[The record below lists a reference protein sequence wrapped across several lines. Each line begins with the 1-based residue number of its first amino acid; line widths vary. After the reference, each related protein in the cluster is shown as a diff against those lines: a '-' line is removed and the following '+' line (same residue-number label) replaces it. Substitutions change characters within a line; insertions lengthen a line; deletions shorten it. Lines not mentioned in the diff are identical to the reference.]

1 MSQFHWPLLKETS
14 FGLPPGST
22 MNLLPKR
29 PADLPMEKTQEQK
42 ATEARETFFDAY
54 NGLNR
59 GTIAGGDHIGS
70 QNCIV
75 LNMPSDKVRFPD
87 LDLAIPLIL
96 DETSLELKRLIEH
109 PEILPQGT
117 SQYLDLVA
125 GELELLLDA
134 VHLKETER
142 HKFQEFVKKHWKH
155 ILPDYDEKRTTWQQ
169 FLHNQAPGSGFPK
182 EQMHQHGCTQ
192 MATAACQLL
201 ANHKS
206 EEYEGCSKSL
216 EEARGKP
223 LPQCKDTVAG
233 LAPHQD
239 YVRRTDWKT
248 YLPTSKRPAPR
259 EPVSSDGFVSLQNL
273 ANRYPRMAKRWTRV
287 RLRPQTYRANLVNEL
302 AITEMRRLIKPSTP
316 TNVTTKATPMAKPQ
330 GHRGITKTK
339 KKNVAVKSGKAKATR
354 SVNSFMMF
362 RCQYAVIFEAFQQKV
377 ISTYI
382 VFLWQHDPFKAKWAL
397 LAKAYSVIRD
407 HVGKEHAP
415 LDAFLSLVANFVG
428 IIGPHSYLSDMGWEI
443 SVDELG
449 NVSLEKNDTTDIDV
463 GMLSTNISVEDIIAY
478 ASAHGYVAM
487 GLINKGPISQPSMTM
502 AASAQSLP
510 PATPGTDPQPSP
522 LGLQQNQISSDVAN
536 LSAPFGSCDMAFD
549 PYDKEMDLVRFMAP
563 DAQRSVTVNINP
575 SLHHQVA
582 PNTPTSNTT
591 LIANPLGVNNVTD
604 WDPDFDMSIY
614 APYERNAFDSFDISE
629 WVHQE
634 AYAL

>member
-1 MSQFHWPLLKETS
+1 MATHLERVLSSS
-14 FGLPPGST
+14 FP
-22 MNLLPKR
+22 
-29 PADLPMEKTQEQK
+29 DK
-42 ATEARETFFDAY
+42 ATFMRAAL
-54 NGLNR
+54 NG
-59 GTIAGGDHIGS
+59 
-70 QNCIV
+70 
-75 LNMPSDKVRFPD
+75 
-87 LDLAIPLIL
+87 
-96 DETSLELKRLIEH
+96 
-109 PEILPQGT
+109 
-117 SQYLDLVA
+117 
-125 GELELLLDA
+125 
-134 VHLKETER
+134 
-142 HKFQEFVKKHWKH
+142 FQ
-155 ILPDYDEKRTTWQQ
+155 
-169 FLHNQAPGSGFPK
+169 
-182 EQMHQHGCTQ
+182 
-192 MATAACQLL
+192 
-201 ANHKS
+201 
-206 EEYEGCSKSL
+206 
-216 EEARGKP
+216 
-223 LPQCKDTVAG
+223 
-233 LAPHQD
+233 
-239 YVRRTDWKT
+239 
-248 YLPTSKRPAPR
+248 
-259 EPVSSDGFVSLQNL
+259 
-273 ANRYPRMAKRWTRV
+273 
-287 RLRPQTYRANLVNEL
+287 
-302 AITEMRRLIKPSTP
+302 PSTP

-330 GHRGITKTK
+330 GRRGITKTK

-407 HVGKEHAP
+407 HIGKEHAP

-449 NVSLEKNDTTDIDV
+449 NVSLEKNDTTDVDV

-510 PATPGTDPQPSP
+510 LATPGTDPQSSP

-536 LSAPFGSCDMAFD
+536 LSAPFGQCDMAFD

-591 LIANPLGVNNVTD
+591 LIANPLGINNVTD

-629 WVHQE
+629 WVHQD